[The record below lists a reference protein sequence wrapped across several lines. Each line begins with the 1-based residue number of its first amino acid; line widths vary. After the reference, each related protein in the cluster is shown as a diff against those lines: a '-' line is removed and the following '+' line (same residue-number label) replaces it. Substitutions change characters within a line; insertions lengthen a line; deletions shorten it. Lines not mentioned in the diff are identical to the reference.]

1 MRAPRMLFMK
11 CDGYSCIYT
20 NWANMLISDRGEALH
35 NIYMHKLVIG
45 KRLYDNCI
53 MIMMVRPSPG
63 CMIAHAC
70 PMRKPARIVEAW
82 TILPILIRF

>member
-1 MRAPRMLFMK
+1 VMATVV
-11 CDGYSCIYT
+11 YS
-20 NWANMLISDRGEALH
+20 NWANMLISDRGGALH

-53 MIMMVRPSPG
+53 MLMMVRPSPG

-70 PMRKPARIVEAW
+70 PTRKPAHIVEAR
-82 TILPILIRF
+82 TVLPIRIRF